1 MTLAIDNTID
11 PLSVLKEGRELST
24 CPRHFVVIKCSNSSA
39 ARSWIWKNLTGR
51 FSAQADFV
59 AFEDPAE
66 ASMFAMIRDQFSI
79 INKPY

>member
-1 MTLAIDNTID
+1 MTLAIDNTVD

-51 FSAQADFV
+51 FSAQKDFV
-59 AFEDPAE
+59 AFEDPEE